1 MILSRE
7 TVWHLKKKKT
17 WTLEDLEEV
26 LNLDFPIS
34 FVIAV
39 VDHDYW

>member
-7 TVWHLKKKKT
+7 TVWHLKKT

-26 LNLDFPIS
+26 LNLDFAIS

-39 VDHDYW
+39 IDHDYW